1 MEWTELVGIFTT
13 GVVSPL
19 VVQWI
24 RNKEQRRRAAKKD
37 SVAEEVRFSKII
49 SHRLEDI
56 KDKFDADRVWISQ
69 FHNGGHYYPTGRSI
83 QKFSIFHE
91 VVSYDTPPIKMSF
104 QNIPVTLF
112 AKSTMHI
119 YEHNYLAIPDYFAED
134 ANDYGLRFI
143 AEETG
148 AKSYYGFAIFCI
160 ENKFIG
166 SLGVEYL
173 KDKRDLTPEEI
184 KEIEIEAA
192 MLGGVMINY
201 LKGH

>member
-13 GVVSPL
+13 GVISPL

-24 RNKEQRRRAAKKD
+24 RVKEQKRKAAKKD
-37 SVAEEVRFSKII
+37 SVAEEVKFSKII
-49 SHRLEDI
+49 TQKLEDI

-91 VVSYDTPPIKMSF
+91 VVSHGTTPIKMSF

-119 YEHNYLAIPDYFAED
+119 YEHNYLAIPDYFAEG
-134 ANDYGLRFI
+134 ANDYGMKYI

-148 AKSYYGFAIFCI
+148 CKSYYGFAIFCI
-160 ENKFIG
+160 EDKFIG
-166 SLGVEYL
+166 TIGVEFL
-173 KDKRDLTPEEI
+173 KEKRDLTPDEI